1 MAHTKEAKAS
11 QDHGSQKYP
20 ILPTSLLNTSNP
32 EPRSRVL
39 VIHTGGTIGMQ
50 MNDSGGL
57 QKYLSSVSI
66 VL

>member
-11 QDHGSQKYP
+11 KDHGSQKYP
-20 ILPTSLLNTSNP
+20 TLPTSLLNTSNP
-32 EPRSRVL
+32 KPRSRVL

-57 QKYLSSVSI
+57 QK
-66 VL
+66 